1 MAWETRQ
8 RGGRYYTRSRKVHG
22 RVIRE
27 YIGAGE
33 RGEQAA
39 LQDRLRR
46 AEHTREKTQ
55 CCQQRERSAQADR
68 ALASY
73 YQQVEAHLRAALV
86 AAGYHQHDRGEWRR
100 ARGSTRRC

>member
-46 AEHTREKTQ
+46 AEHIREETQ
-55 CCQQRERSAQADR
+55 CRQQRERYARTDK
-68 ALASY
+68 ALTAY
-73 YQQVEAHLRAALV
+73 CQQVEACLRAALM

-100 ARGSTRRC
+100 THGRMQKR